1 MIAPEFIASSPE
13 EIGID
18 PQALERLT
26 EYVQGQVDAGLP
38 SAQVSVGRH
47 GQLAGVA
54 VFGEVTRGGE
64 TRPASDDT
72 LYCIY
77 SSTKGIAGVAGWALI
92 EDGLLDIDEHVSDI
106 VPQFQTH
113 GKEIVTVRQVLT
125 HTAGFP
131 YAPMHPDLW
140 EDRGKR
146 LERMEY
152 WRLTWE
158 PGSRFEYHATAAHW
172 TLAEIIT
179 QRTGLDFR
187 DYLRQRLSEPM
198 GVPELFVG
206 LPDDFHSRAADVV
219 YTEPAVM
226 PEAGW
231 SETNPD
237 TVLHFNLPS
246 QRRAGCPGAGAFAG
260 AGELAL
266 FYQRLVSSDDSGL
279 YAPLK
284 SETIDYATEVRTE
297 GHHVDPTSGLPVNRA
312 LAVVVAGDHPVERGF
327 APSASAHAFGHAGA
341 GGQISWG
348 DPETGLSVGFVT
360 NGFVPAEEQQA
371 RTREINRLAGAC
383 VAG

>member
-1 MIAPEFIASSPE
+1 MIAPEAIASSPE

-26 EYVQGQVDAGLP
+26 DYVQSQVDAGLP

-47 GQLAGVA
+47 GQLAGLA
-54 VFGEVTRGGE
+54 VFGEATHDGE

-77 SSTKGIAGVAGWALI
+77 SSTKGIVGVAGWALI
-92 EDGLLDIDEHVSDI
+92 EDGLLDIDEHVADI
-106 VPQFQTH
+106 VPQFRTH

-131 YAPMHPDLW
+131 SAPMHPDLW
-140 EDRGKR
+140 EDRDKR

-158 PGSRFEYHATAAHW
+158 PGSRFEYHSTAAHW
-172 TLAEIIT
+172 TIAEIIT

-187 DYLRQRLSEPM
+187 EYVRQRLTEPM

-206 LPDDFHSRAADVV
+206 LTDELHSRAADVV

-266 FYQRLVSSDDSGL
+266 FYQRLVSSDDSGR

-284 SETIDYATEVRTE
+284 SETIDYATEVRTQA
-297 GHHVDPTSGLPVNRA
+297 HHVDATNGLPVNRA
-312 LAVVVAGDHPVERGF
+312 LAVVVAGDYPVERGF
-327 APSASAHAFGHAGA
+327 APSASARAFGHGGA

-360 NGFVPAEEQQA
+360 NGFVSPEQQQA

>member
-26 EYVQGQVDAGLP
+26 DYVQSQVDAGLP

-47 GQLAGVA
+47 GQLASVA
-54 VFGEVTRGGE
+54 VFGEITSGGE

-77 SSTKGIAGVAGWALI
+77 SSTKGIVGVAGWALV
-92 EDGLLDIDEHVSDI
+92 EDGLLDIDEHVADI

-140 EDRGKR
+140 EDRDKR

-187 DYLRQRLSEPM
+187 EYVSQRLTEPM

-206 LPDDFHSRAADVV
+206 LPDEIHSRAADVV
-219 YTEPAVM
+219 YTDPAVM

-266 FYQRLVSSDDSGL
+266 FYQRLVNSDDSGL
-279 YAPLK
+279 YSPLR
-284 SETIDYATEVRTE
+284 SETIDYATEVRTQA
-297 GHHVDPTSGLPVNRA
+297 HHVDEARGLPVNRA
-312 LAVVVAGDHPVERGF
+312 LAVVVAGDYPVERGF
-327 APSASAHAFGHAGA
+327 APNSSKQAFGHGGA

-348 DPETGLSVGFVT
+348 DPVTGLSVGFVT
-360 NGFVPAEEQQA
+360 NGFVPPDEQQA
-371 RTREINRLAGAC
+371 RTWEINRLAGAC
-383 VAG
+383 VAD